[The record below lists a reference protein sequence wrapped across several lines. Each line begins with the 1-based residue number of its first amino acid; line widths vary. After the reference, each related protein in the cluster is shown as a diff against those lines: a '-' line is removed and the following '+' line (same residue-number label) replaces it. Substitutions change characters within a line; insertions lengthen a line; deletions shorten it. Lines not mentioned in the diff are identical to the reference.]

1 MFSAFLDSYVNIVK
15 NLQILSLDVSIYWHN
30 LHQDAANINA
40 ENAKTK
46 SYRKYLK
53 VFISRNVN

>member
-15 NLQILSLDVSIYWHN
+15 NLQILSLNVSIYWHN
-30 LHQDAANINA
+30 LHQDEANNNA
-40 ENAKTK
+40 ENAKMK